1 MPCLAV
7 TDRIKRSLAEPPLH
21 PAVRLCPATILKQRT
36 YQHNNL
42 RAVIAVQLTAKAQ
55 GPFYSTRRIA
65 DERPTP
71 PRGGQLP
78 LRSRGRK
85 GSQFSTRHSACRA
98 APQPGRRTPLR
109 WRPLTPALPLPA
121 EVAMALPPLGPP
133 SAAAVCVY
141 IGREEPERWGRRG
154 RSRLRRPPALHP
166 LRAVRGET
174 RHEGKVRRGAAP
186 RGAGA
191 RRAPTRAGR
200 LCSAGVLRSPCGSGH
215 RLRFSSLGPFRG
227 RAGRQPSWLACRAA
241 PGRDEVDRLVLNL
254 VSWWRWMLGWGY

>member
-1 MPCLAV
+1 MV
-7 TDRIKRSLAEPPLH
+7 
-21 PAVRLCPATILKQRT
+21 LKQHT
-36 YQHNNL
+36 CQHNHL
-42 RAVIAVQLTAKAQ
+42 RAVIAVQPTAEVCPSNPAA
-55 GPFYSTRRIA
+55 PDEVLPNASDHPAAYSC
-65 DERPTP
+65 PS
-71 PRGGQLP
+71 G
-78 LRSRGRK
+78 
-85 GSQFSTRHSACRA
+85 RA
-98 APQPGRRTPLR
+98 AVITRSASRPTPLR

-154 RSRLRRPPALHP
+154 RSRRRRPPALHP

-191 RRAPTRAGR
+191 RRAPGR
-200 LCSAGVLRSPCGSGH
+200 HRSAGVPRSPCGSGL

-227 RAGRQPSWLACRAA
+227 HAERQPSRLACRAA
-241 PGRDEVDRLVLNL
+241 PVRDEVGRLVLNL

>member
-1 MPCLAV
+1 MKCCRTPQTTPRRTA
-7 TDRIKRSLAEPPLH
+7 APPV
-21 PAVRLCPATILKQRT
+21 A
-36 YQHNNL
+36 
-42 RAVIAVQLTAKAQ
+42 
-55 GPFYSTRRIA
+55 
-65 DERPTP
+65 RP
-71 PRGGQLP
+71 L
-78 LRSRGRK
+78 S
-85 GSQFSTRHSACRA
+85 RA
-98 APQPGRRTPLR
+98 AHPGRPTPLR

-154 RSRLRRPPALHP
+154 RSRRRRPPALHP

-191 RRAPTRAGR
+191 RRAPRR
-200 LCSAGVLRSPCGSGH
+200 HRSAGVPRSPCGSGL

-227 RAGRQPSWLACRAA
+227 HAERQPSRLACRAA
-241 PGRDEVDRLVLNL
+241 PVRDEVGRLVLNL